1 MIISRIIGKIS
12 KSFNINHT
20 FISLIPKIKSL
31 ANPKDFRPISLCNV
45 IYKIIS
51 KTIANHLKKI
61 IPKLVSETQSAFM
74 SKRLISDNILIAFE
88 TLHHHKNK
96 RNGKLG
102 LMILKLDMSKA
113 YDRME
118 WNFLEKIME
127 CLGFDNKRISLI
139 SCCIRTVLY
148 SILVNGEP

>member
-1 MIISRIIGKIS
+1 MIIR
-12 KSFNINHT
+12 NHT

-61 IPKLVSETQSAFM
+61 ILKLVSETQSAFL
-74 SKRLISDNILIAFE
+74 SERLISDNSLIAFE

-96 RNGKLG
+96 RNGKSG
-102 LMILKLDMSKA
+102 LMVLKLDMSKA
-113 YDRME
+113 YDRVE
-118 WNFLEKIME
+118 
-127 CLGFDNKRISLI
+127 
-139 SCCIRTVLY
+139 
-148 SILVNGEP
+148 